1 MPGGA
6 PGYPRVEEDGAERAC
21 TLALAIVADAAQVRA
36 ELGKAALTVSVGI
49 HAAMSIVGCLDG
61 GGRPTATGEAPNV
74 ARQLQA
80 AAGPGHYVLVSGVV
94 RDKALSRFEIEPH
107 ASAAEGAQVRL
118 QGRAMPVFALRGSK
132 ASVAAADTAA
142 PPSVGLV
149 GRRAEVGRLLSLIEM
164 SRQGTGGQAVVLTGG
179 AGHGKSA
186 LVRNVLDALR
196 ADDSVRSTVLVA
208 QSSVRHRAH
217 QRADARRPP
226 PTVPQRRMSPPS
238 PRRQHHSWRR
248 ARCRVRTP

>member
-61 GGRPTATGEAPNV
+61 GGRPVAQGEAPNI
-74 ARQLQA
+74 AHQLQA
-80 AAGPGHYVLVSGVV
+80 AAGPEQFVLVSGVV
-94 RDKALSRFEIEPH
+94 RDKATGRFEIEPH
-107 ASAAEGAQVRL
+107 AGAAGSAQVRL

-132 ASVAAADTAA
+132 ADMRTPASAAAAAA
-142 PPSVGLV
+142 PSAGLV
-149 GRRAEVGRLLSLIEM
+149 GRSAEVGRLQSLIEM
-164 SRQGTGGQAVVLTGG
+164 SRQGTGGQAAVLTGG

-186 LVRNVLDALR
+186 LVAHVLSAVR

-208 QSSVRHRAH
+208 QASVHA
-217 QRADARRPP
+217 PP
-226 PTVPQRRMSPPS
+226 ASVLKPIAAVPRVATPPS
-238 PRRQHHSWRR
+238 RQHHS
-248 ARCRVRTP
+248 